1 MSENANGDA
10 IPHLSG
16 YSEAELDQAF
26 AAISR
31 EVETSSA
38 SLATPEAVEAF
49 RLQWLGRKQG
59 RLKAISDAWL
69 KSAPVEAR
77 RLIGQRFNTL
87 KAEIEQRLEHAGAAS
102 STGALGTE
110 AIDITLPGTS
120 RKLGAAHPLVRTQ
133 NELIAIFARMG

>member
-1 MSENANGDA
+1 MSEHVSGG

-31 EVETSSA
+31 EVEASSA
-38 SLATPEAVEAF
+38 ALATPDAVEAF

-69 KSAPVEAR
+69 KAAPADAKKF
-77 RLIGQRFNTL
+77 IGQRFNTL
-87 KAEIEQRLEHAGAAS
+87 KAEIEQRLEHAGSA
-102 STGALGTE
+102 TGTSALDSE
-110 AIDITLPGTS
+110 AIDIP
-120 RKLGAAHPLVRTQ
+120 
-133 NELIAIFARMG
+133 